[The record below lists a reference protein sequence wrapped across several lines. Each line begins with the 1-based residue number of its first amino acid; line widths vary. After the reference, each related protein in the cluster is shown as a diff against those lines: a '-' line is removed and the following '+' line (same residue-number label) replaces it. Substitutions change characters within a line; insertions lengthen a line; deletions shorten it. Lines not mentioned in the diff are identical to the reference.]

1 MKILTRKWSITFLV
15 LFFMLFG
22 GLFLGKQLY
31 YNLYLGNSI
40 ASIDPNLIKPESE
53 NQKNLTLL
61 LEAEIELNRDNPEDA
76 LRNYIEVA
84 KNTQDPEI
92 AERATK
98 LTLSYG
104 TEDQALVPATI
115 WAKQA
120 PENIEANL
128 TVAGLLLLKLEGNQA
143 IPYLRTLISQ
153 ETVNADKS
161 LLSLYRQLNNESA
174 QKLFQKVLTD
184 LTVDPTY
191 KNKPEALGL
200 HLALAEIYLMENQT
214 ELAFMHSGQLANISN
229 HLLPARAYIV
239 HSQVLYL
246 KGQSQNAIAYLEN
259 QIKLAPTDIL
269 LRIYLL
275 DLLIENSQIEKAKLE
290 LTKISKLN
298 NLTSTEVL
306 QVAKIALEAEWFKE
320 AKSFFFM
327 VKDDLKEGDNAKYF
341 IARIEDM
348 ENHST
353 EAINWY
359 KQVMN
364 SPYYLNAHL
373 RAAVLL
379 SRQNETP
386 QGLMLLEEIE
396 PQTIEDYKKI
406 ILTQSQLY
414 LQTQRYQEGYELL
427 TKALID
433 IPEDEEILYAR
444 GIHAIQIKNYSQ
456 AELDFKE
463 ILKFEPNH
471 PETLNALGYLL
482 VEYLKKPDD
491 AYPYLA
497 KAIQIEPNNPS
508 IMDSLGWFYYKKGNK
523 IEALKWLKQAFS
535 LSNDADIAA
544 HLSEVLY
551 NMGEMDSA
559 KKVVFEALQRYPN
572 EPTLLKTQEKFK
584 AITQP
589 NKTQKAP

>member
-1 MKILTRKWSITFLV
+1 MKILTRKWSIAFLI
-15 LFFMLFG
+15 LFFVLFG

-31 YNLYLGNSI
+31 YNLYLNNSI
-40 ASIDPNLIKPESE
+40 PSIDPNLIKPESE

-61 LEAEIELNRDNPEDA
+61 LEAEIELNRDNSEDA

-84 KNTQDPEI
+84 KNTQDPDI

-104 TEDQALVPATI
+104 TEDQAIIPATI

-128 TVAGLLLLKLEGNQA
+128 TVAGLLLLKLDGNQA
-143 IPYLRTLISQ
+143 IPYLRTLVGQ
-153 ETVNADKS
+153 ETINVDKS

-174 QKLFQKVLTD
+174 QKLFQKILTD

-214 ELAFMHSGQLANISN
+214 ELAFMHSGQFANISN
-229 HLLPARAYIV
+229 KFLPARAYIV

-246 KGQSQNAIAYLEN
+246 KGQSQSAISYLEN
-259 QIKLAPTDIL
+259 QIKLAPSDIL

-275 DLLIENSQIEKAKLE
+275 DLLIENNQIEKAKLE
-290 LTKISKLN
+290 LAKISKLN
-298 NLTSTEVL
+298 TLTSTEIL
-306 QVAKIALEAEWFKE
+306 QVAKIALEAEWFQE
-320 AKSFFFM
+320 AKTFFLM

-348 ENHST
+348 DNHPV

-373 RAAVLL
+373 RAAILL
-379 SRQNETP
+379 SRQNQTE
-386 QGLMLLEEIE
+386 QGLALLEEIE

-414 LQTQRYQEGYELL
+414 LQNQRYQEAYELL

-444 GIHAIQIKNYSQ
+444 AIHAIQIKNYAQ

-482 VEYLKKPDD
+482 VEYMKKPDD

-535 LSNDADIAA
+535 LSNDADIAS

-551 NMGEMDSA
+551 TMGETESA
-559 KKVVFEALQRYPN
+559 KKVVFDALQRYPN
-572 EPTLLKTQEKFK
+572 EPSLLKTQEKFK
-584 AITQP
+584 AVTQP
-589 NKTQKAP
+589 TKIQ

>member
-1 MKILTRKWSITFLV
+1 
-15 LFFMLFG
+15 MLFG

-31 YNLYLGNSI
+31 YNLYLNNSI
-40 ASIDPNLIKPESE
+40 PSIDSNLIKPESE

-61 LEAEIELNRDNPEDA
+61 LEAELELNRDNPEDA

-104 TEDQALVPATI
+104 TEAQAIVPAMI

-128 TVAGLLLLKLEGNQA
+128 TIAGLLLLKLDGNQA
-143 IPYLRTLISQ
+143 IPYLRTLVGQ
-153 ETVNADKS
+153 ETVNVDKS
-161 LLSLYRQLNNESA
+161 LLNLYRQLNNESA

-214 ELAFMHSGQLANISN
+214 ELAFMHSGQLANVSN
-229 HLLPARAYIV
+229 SLLPARAYIV

-246 KGQSQNAIAYLEN
+246 KGQSQNAVAYLEN
-259 QIKLAPTDIL
+259 QIKLSPTDIL

-275 DLLIENSQIEKAKLE
+275 DLLIENNQIEKAKLE
-290 LTKISKLN
+290 LAKISKLN

-320 AKSFFFM
+320 AKSFFLM

-348 ENHST
+348 DNHPA

-379 SRQNETP
+379 SRQNETQ
-386 QGLMLLEEIE
+386 QGLTLLDEIE

-414 LQTQRYQEGYELL
+414 LQTQRFQEGYELL

-433 IPEDEEILYAR
+433 LPEDEEILYAR

-551 NMGEMDSA
+551 NMGEMESA
-559 KKVVFEALQRYPN
+559 KKVVFDALQRYPN
-572 EPTLLKTQEKFK
+572 EPTLLKTQEKFNSF
-584 AITQP
+584 TQP
-589 NKTQKAP
+589 NKSPKAP

>member
-1 MKILTRKWSITFLV
+1 MKILTRKWSIVFLV

-31 YNLYLGNSI
+31 YNLYLNNSI
-40 ASIDPNLIKPESE
+40 PSIDPNLIKPESE

-61 LEAEIELNRDNPEDA
+61 LEAEIELNRDNPEEA

-104 TEDQALVPATI
+104 TEAQAIVPAMI
-115 WAKQA
+115 WAKQS
-120 PENIEANL
+120 PENVEANL
-128 TVAGLLLLKLEGNQA
+128 TVAGLLLLKLDGNQA
-143 IPYLRTLISQ
+143 IPYLRTLIGQ
-153 ETVNADKS
+153 ETVNVDKS

-184 LTVDPTY
+184 LTSDPTY

-214 ELAFMHSGQLANISN
+214 ELAFIHSEQLANVPN
-229 HLLPARAYIV
+229 HSLPARAYIV
-239 HSQVLYL
+239 HSQILYL
-246 KGQSQNAIAYLEN
+246 KGQNQNAIAYLEN

-275 DLLIENSQIEKAKLE
+275 DLLIENNQPEKAKLE
-290 LTKISKLN
+290 LAKIAKLN
-298 NLTSTEVL
+298 NLSSTEVL

-320 AKSFFFM
+320 AKSFFLM

-348 ENHST
+348 DNHPA

-379 SRQNETP
+379 SRQNETE
-386 QGLMLLEEIE
+386 QGLMLLDEIE
-396 PQTIEDYKKI
+396 PQTVEDYKKI

-433 IPEDEEILYAR
+433 LPEDEEILYAR
-444 GIHAIQIKNYSQ
+444 AIHAIQIKNYTQ

-535 LSNDADIAA
+535 LSNDADIAT

-551 NMGEMDSA
+551 NMGEMESA
-559 KKVVFEALQRYPN
+559 KKVVFDALQRYPN
-572 EPTLLKTQEKFK
+572 EPSLLKTQEKFK
-584 AITQP
+584 RVTQP
-589 NKTQKAP
+589 NNTSKTP